1 MRKKAITMDKI
12 REMKVTPWEVSGH
25 IDYEKLIKEF
35 GLKPIN
41 IDILPKEFSE
51 SVLFRRNIIFAHR
64 DFERI
69 AEAFRKKKPFSM
81 MTGLMPSGKFHF
93 GHKLVA
99 EQIIFYQ
106 KLGAKVYI
114 TVADIEAYNSRTHDM
129 EKLRKTAIDEYLTN
143 YIALGLDI
151 KKCDFYFQ
159 SERSKNGKK
168 SNAYYSLAGMLA
180 GHATFNEFKAVYGEI
195 TPGKMSASLLQAADM
210 LHLQLPEFESPV
222 PTVVPVGI
230 DQDAHI
236 RLARDISQRIKIYN
250 FIQLSSTYHMF
261 MPGLKS
267 GKMSASDPNSYIA
280 LTDTPEEA
288 EAKIKKYAFS
298 GGQPSMKE
306 HRKKGGNP
314 DVDVSFQILKYG
326 MEPNDKKLQEIYN
339 KYKSGELLTG
349 ELKHILIE
357 KICDFLKHH
366 QREREKAKSKL
377 DRFILKD

>member
-1 MRKKAITMDKI
+1 
-12 REMKVTPWEVSGH
+12 
-25 IDYEKLIKEF
+25 
-35 GLKPIN
+35 
-41 IDILPKEFSE
+41 
-51 SVLFRRNIIFAHR
+51 
-64 DFERI
+64 
-69 AEAFRKKKPFSM
+69 
-81 MTGLMPSGKFHF
+81 
-93 GHKLVA
+93 
-99 EQIIFYQ
+99 
-106 KLGAKVYI
+106 
-114 TVADIEAYNSRTHDM
+114 
-129 EKLRKTAIDEYLTN
+129 
-143 YIALGLDI
+143 
-151 KKCDFYFQ
+151 
-159 SERSKNGKK
+159 
-168 SNAYYSLAGMLA
+168 
-180 GHATFNEFKAVYGEI
+180 
-195 TPGKMSASLLQAADM
+195 
-210 LHLQLPEFESPV
+210 
-222 PTVVPVGI
+222 
-230 DQDAHI
+230 
-236 RLARDISQRIKIYN
+236 
-250 FIQLSSTYHMF
+250 MF

-267 GKMSASDPNSYIA
+267 GKMSSSDPNSYIA